1 MHRTAMPRSLRAL
14 LLAATLATAQDAWP
28 LDPHG
33 LTRTQGAFAA
43 SDRIQLRLGAGTLEV
58 AIAPGELDLPRPA
71 LLAWIEQCA
80 KAVAAFYG
88 ALPDP
93 KARLLV
99 VPTHGRGVRSG
110 RTFGYPGAASRIELG
125 RDTSA
130 TDLARDWVLVHELV
144 HHAFPMMHDRHH
156 WIEEGLATY
165 VEPLARAQAGHLD
178 EESVWRDL
186 VQGLPHGLPRPGD
199 QGLDNTPT
207 WGRTYWGGALFCLL
221 ADIEIRSRTG
231 NTKGLQD
238 ALRAIVADGGR
249 ISRTWSIE
257 RALGVG
263 DRATGVPVL
272 TELYAQMKDRPV
284 AVDLEALWRQLG
296 VRLEDGQIRF
306 DDQAPMAAIRR
317 AITAA
322 PPSPEPRS

>member
-1 MHRTAMPRSLRAL
+1 L
-14 LLAATLATAQDAWP
+14 LFAAALATARDAWP
-28 LDPHG
+28 LDADR
-33 LTRTQGAFAA
+33 LTRTTFPQGALAG
-43 SDRIQLRLGAGTLEV
+43 SDRVQLQLGAATLEV
-58 AIAPGELDLPRPA
+58 AIAPGELDLPRDA

-88 ALPDP
+88 TLPDP

-99 VPTHGRGVRSG
+99 VPTKGRGVRSG
-110 RTFGYPGAASRIELG
+110 RTFGYPGAASHIELG
-125 RDTSA
+125 RSTSA
-130 TDLARDWVLVHELV
+130 ADLARDWVLVHELV
-144 HHAFPMMHDRHH
+144 HHAFPMMQDRHH

-165 VEPLARAQAGHLD
+165 VEPLARAQAGHLSA
-178 EESVWRDL
+178 ESVWRDL

-231 NTKGLQD
+231 NTRGLQD
-238 ALRAIVADGGR
+238 ALRAIVAEGGR
-249 ISRTWSIE
+249 ISRTWPIE
-257 RALGVG
+257 RALRVG
-263 DRATGVPVL
+263 DRATGVPAL
-272 TELYAQMKDRPV
+272 AELYAKMKDRPV
-284 AVDLEALWRQLG
+284 AVDLDALWRQLG
-296 VRLEDGQIRF
+296 VRLEGGEIRF

-322 PPSPEPRS
+322 PPSAEPQS